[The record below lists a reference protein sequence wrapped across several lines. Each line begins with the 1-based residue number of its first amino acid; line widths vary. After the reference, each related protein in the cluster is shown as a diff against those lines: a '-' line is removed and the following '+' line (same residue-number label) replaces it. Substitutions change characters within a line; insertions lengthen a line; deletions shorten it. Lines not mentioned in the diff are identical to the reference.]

1 MSRKEPMMNHVHTAT
16 TALVALILGAS
27 GAFAQEITW
36 RKIQLTDKFYAE
48 GMAAGDFN
56 KDGKMDV
63 VYGPYWWEGP
73 DFTKRHQI
81 FKPTGKEA
89 EGSWKTDNDYS
100 HDAFFAFVYD
110 FNNDGYPDYLV
121 YGFPGEFAKIYFN
134 PGKEGLE
141 SDQPWKSQIV
151 FDVVDNESPA
161 FGDFLG
167 AGKPVGIFNTS
178 SKKVV
183 PPEKDAEGKTKQYG
197 VLGIAK
203 PDWSDATKPWT
214 FEVMSPKREY
224 YQRFTHGFGWGDING
239 DGKNDMIEARA
250 WWENTGSAEMK
261 EHPYPFGQ
269 GGSQMYVY
277 DVDGDGLNDI
287 VCSLQAHGVGLAW
300 FKQGPKNDK
309 GEVTWKR
316 NLILPD
322 KYEPNAQGI
331 KFSQLHAVDLVDIN
345 GDGLKDI
352 VTGKRYFAHGSHGD
366 VAPLDPPVLYWFELK
381 RNPDK
386 SVEWIG
392 HQIDDNSGVGVQVM
406 ATDVS
411 GDGKP
416 DILVGNKKGA
426 FVFIQESKK

>member
-1 MSRKEPMMNHVHTAT
+1 
-16 TALVALILGAS
+16 
-27 GAFAQEITW
+27 
-36 RKIQLTDKFYAE
+36 
-48 GMAAGDFN
+48 
-56 KDGKMDV
+56 
-63 VYGPYWWEGP
+63 
-73 DFTKRHQI
+73 
-81 FKPTGKEA
+81 
-89 EGSWKTDNDYS
+89 
-100 HDAFFAFVYD
+100 
-110 FNNDGYPDYLV
+110 
-121 YGFPGEFAKIYFN
+121 
-134 PGKEGLE
+134 
-141 SDQPWKSQIV
+141 
-151 FDVVDNESPA
+151 
-161 FGDFLG
+161 
-167 AGKPVGIFNTS
+167 
-178 SKKVV
+178 
-183 PPEKDAEGKTKQYG
+183 
-197 VLGIAK
+197 
-203 PDWSDATKPWT
+203 
-214 FEVMSPKREY
+214 
-224 YQRFTHGFGWGDING
+224 
-239 DGKNDMIEARA
+239 
-250 WWENTGSAEMK
+250 
-261 EHPYPFGQ
+261 
-269 GGSQMYVY
+269 MYVY

-309 GEVTWKR
+309 GEITWKR
-316 NLILPD
+316 NLIMPD

-426 FVFIQESKK
+426 FVFIQEGKK